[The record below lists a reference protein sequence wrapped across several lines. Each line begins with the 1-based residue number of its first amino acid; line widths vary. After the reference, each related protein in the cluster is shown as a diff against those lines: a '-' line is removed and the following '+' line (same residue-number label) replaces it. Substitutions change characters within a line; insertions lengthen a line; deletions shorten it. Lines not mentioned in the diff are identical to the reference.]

1 VAKDKVVLLRSLLW
15 RQVCF
20 RAPTSWTTFEYMAAM
35 KEAIEHGGN
44 GRAIAEEFAPVVY
57 RLV

>member
-1 VAKDKVVLLRSLLW
+1 
-15 RQVCF
+15 
-20 RAPTSWTTFEYMAAM
+20 MAAM